1 MQFRR
6 LLNII
11 PTYLHIR
18 KELDNSLFG
27 DDDIIVMWRRS
38 ELLDDRLIV
47 RRYLRSGFS
56 FPLSC

>member
-11 PTYLHIR
+11 LTYLHIR

>member
-11 PTYLHIR
+11 LTYLHIR
-18 KELDNSLFG
+18 KELDISLFG